1 MGKWIAMNVYLFG
14 LLILIAL
21 IITIIVFY
29 RFFKRTEIKKRAIR
43 NRKHSNAKGK
53 QTCSYCKKKASP
65 LTFYADRNGK
75 VVGVCKV
82 CRVQAER
89 QALMRI

>member
-1 MGKWIAMNVYLFG
+1 MVVVIGAFI
-14 LLILIAL
+14 LLAAV
-21 IITIIVFY
+21 IVFFVVY
-29 RFFKRTEIKKRAIR
+29 RKSDRSEIKKRAIS
-43 NRKHSNAKGK
+43 NRKLSNTRGK

-75 VVGVCKV
+75 VVGVCNV
-82 CRVQAER
+82 CKVQAER